1 MGISP
6 IAGIR
11 AMPVVK
17 IPPKESGL
25 SKVFDVENSS
35 APRDDSY
42 SGNGKKAS
50 GGQDDEAEELEDA
63 AEGESG
69 GQAEERGPG
78 TQGNYFA

>member
-1 MGISP
+1 MEISP

-35 APRDDSY
+35 QPGDDSY
-42 SGNGKKAS
+42 SGNGKKTS
-50 GGQDDEAEELEDA
+50 GGQDDETDELEGGM
-63 AEGESG
+63 EGDSG
-69 GQAEERGPG
+69 GQTSGNLAV
-78 TQGNYFA
+78 TQINFFA